1 MEMVDNKSILGSC
14 LAMVIGLISQQTLS
28 SFLMVVSIAVGI
40 TTIAYNGIKIYKEFK
55 NKNDGKSS

>member
-40 TTIAYNGIKIYKEFK
+40 TTIAYNGIKIYKEK
-55 NKNDGKSS
+55 RWQ